1 MSGEPR
7 PLPAATPL
15 AGFTVVFDLDGTL
28 VDSAPDIVATLNLL
42 LSEEGHPPV
51 PLADARDMIGE
62 GAWALLVKGFSAA
75 GANLDESRRGE
86 LVARFIAH
94 YRGRLAEE
102 SRPFPGAIAAAD
114 ALLAMGAR
122 LAVCTN
128 KRGDLAREVLGGLG
142 LLDRFAAVVGGDAA
156 PAAKPDPRPL
166 RLAIERAGGDPAR
179 ALMVGDSESDA
190 GAARALGIPL
200 VLVSF
205 GYTPVPARALH
216 PDVLIERFAEL
227 PDACLR
233 LSGADQNPIA
243 RDTSPGT
250 RSSAG
255 EHLVHTEGVTGSIPV
270 ASTRVSG
277 AVLTGI
283 VVNMTDAVDLT
294 DTLAGTL
301 HLSTSTGI
309 GVL

>member
-1 MSGEPR
+1 MSGDDES
-7 PLPAATPL
+7 AAPVMPL

-42 LSEEGHPPV
+42 LSEEGQPPV
-51 PLADARDMIGE
+51 PLAEARDMIGE

-75 GANLDESRRGE
+75 GASLDQDRRGE

-102 SRPFPGAIAAAD
+102 SRPFPGAVAAAD

-128 KRGDLAREVLGGLG
+128 KRGDLAREVLGALG

-179 ALMVGDSESDA
+179 ALMVGDSASDA

-205 GYTPVPARALH
+205 GYTPVPARALG
-216 PDVLIERFAEL
+216 PDALIDHFADL

-233 LSGADQNPIA
+233 LFRAGQNPIA
-243 RDTSPGT
+243 RDTP
-250 RSSAG
+250 
-255 EHLVHTEGVTGSIPV
+255 HQ
-270 ASTRVSG
+270 
-277 AVLTGI
+277 
-283 VVNMTDAVDLT
+283 DA
-294 DTLAGTL
+294 
-301 HLSTSTGI
+301 
-309 GVL
+309 